1 MARIAGI
8 NIPQN
13 KLVHIGLTYIYGIG
27 DKFSQQICSSLEI
40 PRAKRVNE
48 LTDEEILKI
57 REYIDQNFKVDVL
70 EAQEPV
76 LVDFWAE
83 WCGPCKAI
91 APSLEELSEE
101 MSNKLKVV
109 KINVDENP
117 STSQAYSIRS
127 IPALMIFK
135 DGEKISEK
143 MGALPKSALESWIKD
158 TI

>member
-1 MARIAGI
+1 MATSKT
-8 NIPQN
+8 N
-13 KLVHIGLTYIYGIG
+13 
-27 DKFSQQICSSLEI
+27 
-40 PRAKRVNE
+40 
-48 LTDEEILKI
+48 
-57 REYIDQNFKVDVL
+57 DQNFKIDVL
-70 EAQEPV
+70 DSKQPV

-91 APSLEELSEE
+91 APSLEELSDE
-101 MSNKLKVV
+101 MANKLKIV

-117 STSQAYSIRS
+117 SISQTYSIRS

-143 MGALPKSALESWIKD
+143 MGALPKSALQSWVNE

>member
-1 MARIAGI
+1 MAT
-8 NIPQN
+8 N
-13 KLVHIGLTYIYGIG
+13 KT
-27 DKFSQQICSSLEI
+27 
-40 PRAKRVNE
+40 N
-48 LTDEEILKI
+48 
-57 REYIDQNFKVDVL
+57 DQNFKTDVL
-70 EAQEPV
+70 DSKQPV

-101 MSNKLKVV
+101 MASKLKIV

-117 STSQAYSIRS
+117 SISQTYSIRS

-135 DGEKISEK
+135 DGEKVSEK
-143 MGALPKSALESWIKD
+143 MGALPKSVLQSWVNE

>member
-1 MARIAGI
+1 MSE
-8 NIPQN
+8 NI
-13 KLVHIGLTYIYGIG
+13 T
-27 DKFSQQICSSLEI
+27 
-40 PRAKRVNE
+40 E
-48 LTDEEILKI
+48 LDNS
-57 REYIDQNFKVDVL
+57 NFD
-70 EAQEPV
+70 AAISAPV
-76 LVDFWAE
+76 PVVVDFWAP

-101 MSNKLKVV
+101 MASKLKIV

-117 STSQAYSIRS
+117 SISQTYSIRS

-143 MGALPKSALESWIKD
+143 MGALPKSALQSWVNE

>member
-1 MARIAGI
+1 MAT
-8 NIPQN
+8 N
-13 KLVHIGLTYIYGIG
+13 KT
-27 DKFSQQICSSLEI
+27 
-40 PRAKRVNE
+40 N
-48 LTDEEILKI
+48 
-57 REYIDQNFKVDVL
+57 DQNFKIDVL
-70 EAQEPV
+70 DSKQPV

-101 MSNKLKVV
+101 MASELKIV
-109 KINVDENP
+109 KINIDENP
-117 STSQAYSIRS
+117 SISQTYSIRS

-143 MGALPKSALESWIKD
+143 MGALPKSALQSWVNE

>member
-1 MARIAGI
+1 MAT
-8 NIPQN
+8 N
-13 KLVHIGLTYIYGIG
+13 KT
-27 DKFSQQICSSLEI
+27 
-40 PRAKRVNE
+40 N
-48 LTDEEILKI
+48 
-57 REYIDQNFKVDVL
+57 DQNFKIDVL
-70 EAQEPV
+70 DSKQPV

-101 MSNKLKVV
+101 MASKLKIV

-117 STSQAYSIRS
+117 SISQTYSIRS

-143 MGALPKSALESWIKD
+143 MGALHKSALQSWVNE

>member
-1 MARIAGI
+1 MAT
-8 NIPQN
+8 N
-13 KLVHIGLTYIYGIG
+13 KT
-27 DKFSQQICSSLEI
+27 
-40 PRAKRVNE
+40 N
-48 LTDEEILKI
+48 
-57 REYIDQNFKVDVL
+57 DQNFKTDVL
-70 EAQEPV
+70 DSEEPV

-91 APSLEELSEE
+91 ATSLEELSEE
-101 MSNKLKVV
+101 MRDKLKVV

-117 STSQAYSIRS
+117 ATSQTYSIRS

-143 MGALPKSALESWIKD
+143 MGALPKSALESWIND

>member
-1 MARIAGI
+1 MAT
-8 NIPQN
+8 N
-13 KLVHIGLTYIYGIG
+13 KT
-27 DKFSQQICSSLEI
+27 
-40 PRAKRVNE
+40 N
-48 LTDEEILKI
+48 
-57 REYIDQNFKVDVL
+57 DQNFKIDVL
-70 EAQEPV
+70 DSKQPV

-101 MSNKLKVV
+101 MASKLKIV

-117 STSQAYSIRS
+117 SISQTYSIRS

-143 MGALPKSALESWIKD
+143 MGALPKSALQAWVND

>member
-1 MARIAGI
+1 M
-8 NIPQN
+8 PTN
-13 KLVHIGLTYIYGIG
+13 KTN
-27 DKFSQQICSSLEI
+27 DKDF
-40 PRAKRVNE
+40 
-48 LTDEEILKI
+48 KI
-57 REYIDQNFKVDVL
+57 DVL
-70 EAQEPV
+70 DAKQPV

-91 APSLEELSEE
+91 APSLEELSDE
-101 MSNKLKVV
+101 MANKIKIV

-117 STSQAYSIRS
+117 SISQTYSIRS

-143 MGALPKSALESWIKD
+143 MGALPKSALQSWVNE